1 MKILDNCC
9 SESILDTLK
18 DISSK
23 APNWNLNW
31 PAGDKFLIEDKFL
44 KLDII
49 QDGHIIHPL
58 LAGLS
63 LGLLLQIY
71 EVSDK
76 ETFVPNILFCSI
88 SIKDKHRKD
97 NIHTDHTE
105 DENSRKLIKIMGL
118 LNSDWQE
125 EWGGNFFYNG
135 ESNYVKPTSF
145 CIFDPKK
152 PHSSDEIFTDKKR
165 FVIDFSVLTKPT
177 E

>member
-9 SESILDTLK
+9 GESILDTLK

-23 APNWNLNW
+23 SPNWNFNW

-49 QDGHIIHPL
+49 QDGQIINPL
-58 LAGLS
+58 LAGLT

-76 ETFVPNILFCSI
+76 ETFVPNILWCSI

-125 EWGGNFFYNG
+125 EWGGNFSIMGKAIMLNLLHFVFLIQRNHIL
-135 ESNYVKPTSF
+135 VMKFLRT
-145 CIFDPKK
+145 KK
-152 PHSSDEIFTDKKR
+152 D
-165 FVIDFSVLTKPT
+165 L
-177 E
+177 

>member
-1 MKILDNCC
+1 MSVKIIDDCC
-9 SESILDTLK
+9 SPMYLDCLK
-18 DISSK
+18 EVAINSD
-23 APNWNLNW
+23 NWNLMF
-31 PAGDKFLIEDKFL
+31 PPKDSIEDRFL
-44 KLDII
+44 KLNII
-49 QDGHIIHPL
+49 NGSGIIHPF

-76 ETFVPNILFCSI
+76 ETFVPNILWCSI

-105 DENSRKLIKIMGL
+105 NENSRKLIKIMGL